1 MNDLSQLVVGVDAAC
16 TPQSFVLQGEV
27 VTCEIDGNGA
37 PSSITSF
44 ATRVSGASVAL
55 GQMISLLMLI
65 LVAISLQ
72 MAKCGIEFMQEMLQF
87 TAQRERES
95 ALEFRGFR
103 YVQLL
108 TAPYFGIPIIR
119 AAPAQYGADLKRS
132 PVQGEIAIAEPLRAC
147 SALTNSAHV
156 RGRIVIVERSDY
168 HIVGSSAAGQPSFAM
183 AEDKNSPDDIVI
195 ASVFVYHNEGQK
207 LLQAASS
214 GNLPVMCSFSD
225 GEFIQIDRDLP
236 SVTFNFRLESVNQ
249 SSEPSEHQNIVERH
263 VTYLQDGIGFDH
275 VSQRIAFFNL
285 MRTAAYGA
293 LGLTVQDEYLKSVEA
308 ALRSAYL
315 VPLLPVVYERL
326 AGDITQV

>member
-1 MNDLSQLVVGVDAAC
+1 MNDFGQLVVGVDAAC

-65 LVAISLQ
+65 LVVWLMLLSTAAIIICS
-72 MAKCGIEFMQEMLQF
+72 
-87 TAQRERES
+87 TAILVKSVRHKI
-95 ALEFRGFR
+95 LEFRGFR
-103 YVQLL
+103 YVQIL

-132 PVQGEIAIAEPLRAC
+132 PVEGEIAIAEPLRAC
-147 SALTNSAHV
+147 SALTNSAYV
-156 RGRIVIVERSDY
+156 RGRIVLVERSDY
-168 HIVGSSAAGQPSFAM
+168 FLVEQFLISGKSSLPP
-183 AEDKNSPDDIVI
+183 KN
-195 ASVFVYHNEGQK
+195 
-207 LLQAASS
+207 
-214 GNLPVMCSFSD
+214 PVCSFSD

-236 SVTFNFRLESVNQ
+236 SVTFNFRLGSVNQ

-275 VSQRIAFFNL
+275 VAQRIAFFNL

-293 LGLTVQDEYLKSVEA
+293 LGLAVQDEYLKSVEG

-315 VPLLPVVYERL
+315 IPLLPVVYERL
-326 AGDITQV
+326 GGDITQV